1 MAAALAWFRD
11 KLEVEMLHRTILVA
25 IGANLPG
32 PDGRPP
38 VQTCQWALSRLAE
51 QPGIWLRARSRWF
64 RSAPVPP
71 SGQPDYVNG
80 VARLW
85 GDPEPRA
92 VLAILHAI
100 EAEAGRQRGLPD
112 AARTLDL
119 DLLAV
124 DDLQIDDGSPGLV
137 LPHPRLHRRGF
148 VLAPLADVAPDWV
161 HPRLHRSV
169 AEMLA
174 ETDLTGVVPLDTG
187 ATTLP

>member
-1 MAAALAWFRD
+1 
-11 KLEVEMLHRTILVA
+11 MLHRTILVA
-25 IGANLPG
+25 VGANLPG
-32 PDGRPP
+32 AGGRTALE
-38 VQTCQWALSRLAE
+38 TCEWALSRLAAMPE
-51 QPGIWLRARSRWF
+51 LWLRARSRWY

-85 GDPEPRA
+85 GRGEPD
-92 VLAILHAI
+92 VLLARLHAI
-100 EAEAGRQRGLPD
+100 EAEGGRTRGAAN

-124 DDLQIDDGSPGLV
+124 DDIEIDNGPDGLV

-161 HPRLHRSV
+161 HPRLRRSV
-169 AEMLA
+169 VDMLSDA
-174 ETDLTGVVPLDTG
+174 DLSGLSPM
-187 ATTLP
+187 P